1 MKPPLVTPREASHA
15 GVCRRQRSRRCATLL
30 ALLAMLVI
38 GSATASTPPLPGDSV
53 YQLAVN
59 LTNQDGKV
67 QPLLA
72 RRGRP
77 QLVTM
82 FYTSCTMVCP
92 MILDTVKMT
101 RNALDE
107 SARERLDVLAISFD
121 PARDDVATLR
131 KYATTR
137 KLDSRWWTLARTEPK
152 DVRRLAALLQLQY
165 RQLPDGEFNHSS
177 ELILLDADGRV
188 VARTDVIGRQDPKFV
203 DAVRQLLARR

>member
-1 MKPPLVTPREASHA
+1 MAKTARVAVA
-15 GVCRRQRSRRCATLL
+15 CALL
-30 ALLAMLVI
+30 ALLAI
-38 GSATASTPPLPGDSV
+38 GTAPAATPLPGDSV
-53 YQLAVN
+53 YQLAVP
-59 LTNQDGKV
+59 LTDQDGRV
-67 QPLLA
+67 QTLA
-72 RRGRP
+72 ERRGRP

-101 RNALDE
+101 RNALD
-107 SARERLDVLAISFD
+107 APMRERLDVLVVTFD
-121 PARDDVATLR
+121 PARDDVATLH

-137 KLDSRWWTLARTEPK
+137 KLDSRGWTLARTEPK
-152 DVRRLAALLQLQY
+152 DLRRLAALLQLQY

-177 ELILLDADGRV
+177 ELILLDAEGRI

>member
-1 MKPPLVTPREASHA
+1 
-15 GVCRRQRSRRCATLL
+15 
-30 ALLAMLVI
+30 MLVI

-203 DAVRQLLARR
+203 DAVRQLLTRP

>member
-1 MKPPLVTPREASHA
+1 MSRMLKRVRVAGALVLL
-15 GVCRRQRSRRCATLL
+15 VLL
-30 ALLAMLVI
+30 AL
-38 GSATASTPPLPGDSV
+38 GTASAAAPLPGDSV
-53 YQLAVN
+53 YQLAVP
-59 LTNQDGKV
+59 LTSQDGKV
-67 QPLLA
+67 QTLAA

-82 FYTSCTMVCP
+82 FYTSCSMVCP

-101 RNALDE
+101 RNALDAP
-107 SARERLDVLAISFD
+107 ARERLDVLAVTFD

-131 KYATTR
+131 KYASAR

-177 ELILLDADGRV
+177 GLILLDADGRV
-188 VARTDVIGRQDPKFV
+188 VARTDVIGRLDPAFV
-203 DAVRQLLARR
+203 DAVRKLLAKG

>member
-1 MKPPLVTPREASHA
+1 MSRMLKRVRVAGALVLL
-15 GVCRRQRSRRCATLL
+15 VLL
-30 ALLAMLVI
+30 AL
-38 GSATASTPPLPGDSV
+38 GTASAAAPLPGDSV
-53 YQLAVN
+53 YQLAVP
-59 LTNQDGKV
+59 LTSQDGKV
-67 QPLLA
+67 QTLAA

-82 FYTSCTMVCP
+82 FYTSCSMVCP

-101 RNALDE
+101 RNALDAP
-107 SARERLDVLAISFD
+107 ARERLDVLAVTFD

-131 KYATTR
+131 KYASAR

-188 VARTDVIGRQDPKFV
+188 VARTDVIGRLDPAFV
-203 DAVRQLLARR
+203 DAVRKLLAKG